1 MITGLHHVNLIVPPG
16 TLDEAE
22 AFYGKTL
29 GLTPRAVPERQ
40 RGSLAWC
47 VYPIPLPTSHLSD
60 TSLTSRYDIGTSG
73 QQVHIA
79 FGPAEKNS
87 SRHPCF
93 RIDSPE
99 GLLELRQRV
108 WEHHQAGGASAPQEA
123 DKPGEVNSG
132 AQGEISPSLSRN
144 DEAETWC

>member
-1 MITGLHHVNLIVPPG
+1 M
-16 TLDEAE
+16 
-22 AFYGKTL
+22 Y
-29 GLTPRAVPERQ
+29 
-40 RGSLAWC
+40 
-47 VYPIPLPTSHLSD
+47 
-60 TSLTSRYDIGTSG
+60 RYDIGTSG

-99 GLLELRQRV
+99 ALLELRRRV
-108 WEHHQAGGASAPQEA
+108 WEHHQAGGASAPLEA

-132 AQGEISPSLSRN
+132 AQGERLL
-144 DEAETWC
+144 